1 MKRTQNKYDLVVV
14 GGGHAGIEAALIAH
28 KRGVKTL
35 LVSMDKKSVGRTSC
49 NPAVG
54 GLAKG
59 QMVKEVD
66 VLGGIMGFF
75 ADLSTLQSKTL
86 NKSKG
91 RSVWSPRSQIDKK
104 LYEKIAQKYIKEQ
117 GLGVLEGEV
126 VSLNIKKDSI
136 CGVFLKDGSEVLC
149 SAAVLTCGTFLNG
162 LIHIGSE
169 QINAGRYGE
178 KRAEGVTE
186 NLNSLGLKNGRLKTG
201 TPPRIKRSSVNWKKG
216 EAGYGDEKPS
226 PLSYRT
232 NNFSP
237 KDEPCFSFRTNKNT
251 HNIIL
256 DNLSSSAMYSG
267 EKMATGPRYCPSIE
281 DKVYKFNQNPSHV
294 LQLEPEWTMSEQ
306 IYVNGF
312 STSLEEKIQLKSLKT
327 VSGLEDVE
335 FIRPGYAI
343 EYDFFYPS
351 QLKNTLESKA
361 ISGLFMAGQINGTSG
376 YEEASSQGIIAGI
389 NASCFILDE
398 NPLILKRDDAYI
410 GVLIDDLILK
420 DTNEPYRMFT
430 SRAEY
435 RLQLRSSNADQRL
448 LKKTKE
454 YNLLDEK
461 TVEKLS
467 EKIEKTT
474 NLVKYLENN
483 NIYPEKINSRLEEL
497 DEKIIKEPTRMSN
510 VLKRPKVSISDMK
523 IANEENKNVLTDH
536 MEKEILFEAE
546 TIIKY
551 SGYINRQKDE
561 IDKIKVYE
569 DMIIPE
575 KFDYNNI
582 KSLSNESREKFINIK
597 PQTVGQ
603 AQRINGIRPSDISI
617 LLVYLKRPFHVK
629 QIK

>member
-117 GLGVLEGEV
+117 GLDVLEGEV

-136 CGVFLKDGSEVLC
+136 CGVFLKDGSEVVC

-162 LIHIGSE
+162 LIHIGSK

-327 VSGLEDVE
+327 VSGLENVE

-536 MEKEILFEAE
+536 MEEEILFEAE

>member
-35 LVSMDKKSVGRTSC
+35 LISMDKKSVGRTSC

-91 RSVWSPRSQIDKK
+91 RSVWSPRSQIDKN
-104 LYEKIAQKYIKEQ
+104 LYEKIAQKHIKEQ
-117 GLGVLEGEV
+117 CLDVLEGEV
-126 VSLNIKKDSI
+126 VSLNIKRDSV
-136 CGVFLKDGSEVLC
+136 CGVFLKDGSEIVC
-149 SAAVLTCGTFLNG
+149 TAAVLTCGTFLNG
-162 LIHIGSE
+162 LIHIGSKK
-169 QINAGRYGE
+169 INAGRYGE
-178 KRAEGVTE
+178 KRAEGITE
-186 NLNSLGLKNGRLKTG
+186 SLNSLGLKNGRLKTG

-232 NNFSP
+232 KNFLP
-237 KDEPCFSFRTNKNT
+237 KDEPCFSFRTNNNT

-267 EKMATGPRYCPSIE
+267 KDMATGPRYCPSIE

-327 VSGLEDVE
+327 VSGLEGVE

-376 YEEASSQGIIAGI
+376 YEEASSQGIMAGI
-389 NASCFILDE
+389 NASCFIFDE

-448 LKKTKE
+448 LRKAKE
-454 YNLLDEK
+454 YKLLDEE
-461 TVEKLS
+461 TIERLS
-467 EKIEKTT
+467 KKIEKTT
-474 NLVKYLENN
+474 NLVKFLEDN
-483 NIYPEKINSRLEEL
+483 NINPKTINKRLEEL

-510 VLKRPKVSISDMK
+510 ILKRPKVSISDMK
-523 IANEENKNVLTDH
+523 ITNKETKNILTDH
-536 MEKEILFEAE
+536 MEEEILFEAE

-597 PQTVGQ
+597 PQTIGQ

>member
-117 GLGVLEGEV
+117 GLDVLEGEV

-136 CGVFLKDGSEVLC
+136 CGVFLKDGSEVVC

-162 LIHIGSE
+162 LIHIGSK

-281 DKVYKFNQNPSHV
+281 DKVYKFNQNPSHI

-510 VLKRPKVSISDMK
+510 ILKRPKVSISDMK

-536 MEKEILFEAE
+536 MEEEILFEAE

-629 QIK
+629 QIQ

>member
-1 MKRTQNKYDLVVV
+1 MKHTQNKYDLVVV

-104 LYEKIAQKYIKEQ
+104 LYEKIAQKHIKEQ
-117 GLGVLEGEV
+117 GLDVLEGEV

-136 CGVFLKDGSEVLC
+136 CGVFLKDGSEVVC

-162 LIHIGSE
+162 LIHIGSK

-201 TPPRIKRSSVNWKKG
+201 TPPRIKKSSVNWKKG

-483 NIYPEKINSRLEEL
+483 NIYPEKINNRLEEL

-510 VLKRPKVSISDMK
+510 ILKRPKVSISDMK
-523 IANEENKNVLTDH
+523 IANEKNKNVLTDH
-536 MEKEILFEAE
+536 MEEEILFEAE

>member
-117 GLGVLEGEV
+117 RLDVLEGEV

-136 CGVFLKDGSEVLC
+136 CGVFLKDGSEVVC

-162 LIHIGSE
+162 LIHIGSK

-201 TPPRIKRSSVNWKKG
+201 TPPRIKKSSVNWKKG

-327 VSGLEDVE
+327 VSGLENVE

-461 TVEKLS
+461 TVEMLS

-474 NLVKYLENN
+474 NLVKHLENN

-497 DEKIIKEPTRMSN
+497 NEKIIKEPTRMSN
-510 VLKRPKVSISDMK
+510 ILKRPKVSISDMK
-523 IANEENKNVLTDH
+523 ITNEQNKNILTDH
-536 MEKEILFEAE
+536 MEEEILFEAE

-551 SGYINRQKDE
+551 GGYINRQKDE

>member
-117 GLGVLEGEV
+117 GLDVLEGEV

-136 CGVFLKDGSEVLC
+136 CGVFLKDGSEVVC

-162 LIHIGSE
+162 LIHVGSE

-327 VSGLEDVE
+327 VSGLENVE

-510 VLKRPKVSISDMK
+510 ILKRPKVSISDMK
-523 IANEENKNVLTDH
+523 IANEENKKVLTDH
-536 MEKEILFEAE
+536 MEEEILFEAE

>member
-104 LYEKIAQKYIKEQ
+104 LYEKIAQKHIKEQ
-117 GLGVLEGEV
+117 GLDVLEGEV

-136 CGVFLKDGSEVLC
+136 CGVFLKDGSEVVC

-162 LIHIGSE
+162 LIHIGSK

-474 NLVKYLENN
+474 NLVKHLENN

-497 DEKIIKEPTRMSN
+497 GEKIIKEPTRMSN
-510 VLKRPKVSISDMK
+510 ILKRPKVSISDMK

-536 MEKEILFEAE
+536 MEEEILFEAE

>member
-117 GLGVLEGEV
+117 GLDVLEGEV

-474 NLVKYLENN
+474 NLVKYLENKN
-483 NIYPEKINSRLEEL
+483 
-497 DEKIIKEPTRMSN
+497 
-510 VLKRPKVSISDMK
+510 LKFKH
-523 IANEENKNVLTDH
+523 L
-536 MEKEILFEAE
+536 
-546 TIIKY
+546 KY
-551 SGYINRQKDE
+551 SDHYNFKKSS
-561 IDKIKVYE
+561 IDKILSVSKNKKIITT
-569 DMIIPE
+569 DMLDNPNSDLN
-575 KFDYNNI
+575 KF
-582 KSLSNESREKFINIK
+582 
-597 PQTVGQ
+597 
-603 AQRINGIRPSDISI
+603 
-617 LLVYLKRPFHVK
+617 LKKTEPK
-629 QIK
+629 KID

>member
-117 GLGVLEGEV
+117 GLDVLEGEV

-136 CGVFLKDGSEVLC
+136 CGVFLKDGSEVVC

-178 KRAEGVTE
+178 KRAEGDTE

-267 EKMATGPRYCPSIE
+267 EKMATGPRYYPSIE

-376 YEEASSQGIIAGI
+376 YDEASSQGIIAGI

-523 IANEENKNVLTDH
+523 IANEENKDVLTDH
-536 MEKEILFEAE
+536 MEEEILFEAE

-575 KFDYNNI
+575 KFDYNKI